1 MSISIANAAAAY
13 ANTGRIALRAPSTG
27 AASGTAGTG
36 GFADL
41 VAEAAEKSIDT
52 LRQSEQVGLQAAAGK
67 ADLTDVVTAVT
78 NAEVTLQTVA
88 SLRDRMIQAYQ
99 EILRMPI

>member
-13 ANTGRIALRAPSTG
+13 ANTGRIALQAPSSGSATG
-27 AASGTAGTG
+27 ATTG

-41 VAEAAEKSIDT
+41 VAEAAEKSIGT